1 MVLFDLIGKK
11 YDGTRKADPNVVKS
25 VLKLLNSSE
34 HSIVV
39 DIGSGTG
46 NYAEVLAQN
55 GFKVIAVEPSE
66 VMRQQGKKHPNL
78 FWLEAFADDL
88 PLKDN
93 YTDGIICMA
102 AVHHFPDRKKAFQ
115 EMYRILKP
123 GGTAVVFGADHKARK
138 QFWLDDYFDP
148 LLSTNYPTAKEVADG
163 LIEAF
168 GSNPKITYFPIPAE
182 VQDCFF

>member
-115 EMYRILKP
+115 EKLKKDIFSGEWEKRYGKILEQKTFDGGYYFITIKKP
-123 GGTAVVFGADHKARK
+123 SFT
-138 QFWLDDYFDP
+138 
-148 LLSTNYPTAKEVADG
+148 
-163 LIEAF
+163 
-168 GSNPKITYFPIPAE
+168 
-182 VQDCFF
+182 